1 MVHGVGEKEAAKRFY
16 QMPLGEAKNQHP
28 MMYQLNKYSFAIEEM
43 PNAHPVSKHFV
54 MIGKH
59 KRAKDSSFT
68 FYAETLEEAQAKVA
82 ELKAEKIKDLER
94 AIQYHED
101 QAMYNRGRLAAILKE
116 HHPDAGKVMDEKK

>member
-1 MVHGVGEKEAAKRFY
+1 
-16 QMPLGEAKNQHP
+16 
-28 MMYQLNKYSFAIEEM
+28 MMYQLNKYSFAIEET

-68 FYAETLEEAQAKVA
+68 YYAETLQEAQAKVA
-82 ELKAEKIKDLER
+82 ELKADKIKDLER

-101 QAMYNRGRLAAILKE
+101 QALYNRGRLAAILKE
-116 HHPDAGKVMDEKK
+116 HHPDAGKVMDEKKPG

>member
-1 MVHGVGEKEAAKRFY
+1 
-16 QMPLGEAKNQHP
+16 MPLGEAKIQQP

-54 MIGKH
+54 MVGKH

-68 FYAETLEEAQAKVA
+68 YYAETLEEAQAKVA
-82 ELKAEKIKDLER
+82 ELKADKIKNLER

-101 QAMYNRGRLAAILKE
+101 QALYNRGRLAAILKE
-116 HHPDAGKVMDEKK
+116 HHPDAGKVMDEKG